1 MRPGQVYRTF
11 VIWNKNRLLILV
23 VVPSLLVLGDVG
35 ESIVQLRSAQLF
47 ETHTNVSALGVWS
60 CWAVFRL
67 NGIESNL
74 SSTIAHVATRN
85 FLVVTLCVNLLCAGK
100 WTEQSY

>member
-11 VIWNKNRLLILV
+11 VIWNKNRLLI
-23 VVPSLLVLGDVG
+23 VVPSLLVIGDVG
-35 ESIVQLRSAQLF
+35 ESIVRLRSAQLF
-47 ETHTNVSALGVWS
+47 ETNTSVSALGVWS

-67 NGIESNL
+67 NGTESDL
-74 SSTIAHVATRN
+74 WSTIAHVATRN

-100 WTEQSY
+100 WTEQSH